1 MRYGAATSR
10 AGSFACTAR
19 TAVDTKNNTHG
30 DIMTTRRSVVK
41 LCALMPFAG
50 YAASAAALDKVSP
63 NMALTQYT
71 GADRAARIERAAKE
85 EGELNF
91 YTSIAQSD
99 LAPLI
104 APFEQ
109 RYGVKVKVWRAG
121 DEQVVQ
127 RCVAET
133 QGRRFIVDAVHTG
146 SSFLDALR
154 REKIL
159 QPVLSPLHAQL
170 MPETLPA
177 HRMWA
182 ATMLSVWVQAYN
194 TNVIQRSDLPT
205 RFEDLLAPQWKG
217 KLGIEAKSADW
228 FATIAT
234 QMGGDAGVNFFR
246 TLVEKNGV
254 SARLGN
260 SLLTNLVAAGE
271 VPLGLEV
278 YNYMPAQAKRKGA
291 PIDWFLMEPAAARAN
306 GVAVTNHAPHPAA
319 ALMLYDY
326 LLSIDAQRILAS
338 LDYVPTNRTVA
349 SPLQDAKVAL
359 VDPAMPLKQRTA
371 WTQTFNQ
378 IFLHASS

>member
-1 MRYGAATSR
+1 
-10 AGSFACTAR
+10 
-19 TAVDTKNNTHG
+19 
-30 DIMTTRRSVVK
+30 MTTRRSVVK
-41 LCALMPFAG
+41 LCALLPLVG
-50 YAASAAALDKVSP
+50 PAASVAARDKISP
-63 NMALTQYT
+63 NMALTQYA
-71 GADRAARIERAAKE
+71 GADRAERIVRAAKD

-99 LAPLI
+99 IAPLVD
-104 APFEQ
+104 PFEQ
-109 RYGVKVKVWRAG
+109 RYGIKVNVWRAG

-127 RCVAET
+127 RCVAES
-133 QGRRFIVDAVHTG
+133 QGKRFIVDAVHTG

-159 QPVLSPLHAQL
+159 QPVASPLHAQL
-170 MPETLPA
+170 LPETLPA

-182 ATMLSVWVQAYN
+182 STMLSVWVQTYN
-194 TNVIQRSDLPT
+194 TNIIKRSDLPT
-205 RFEDLLAPQWKG
+205 RFEDLLAPHWKG

-228 FATIAT
+228 FATVAT
-234 QMGGDAGVNFFR
+234 QMGGEPGVRFFH

-254 SARLGN
+254 SARVGN

-319 ALMLYDY
+319 ALLMYDY
-326 LLSIDAQRILAS
+326 LLSVDAQRILAS

-349 SPLQDAKVAL
+349 SPLQDVKITL
-359 VDPAMPLKQRTA
+359 VDPAMPLKQKIA

-378 IFLHASS
+378 IFLHASA

>member
-1 MRYGAATSR
+1 
-10 AGSFACTAR
+10 
-19 TAVDTKNNTHG
+19 
-30 DIMTTRRSVVK
+30 MTTRRSVVK
-41 LCALMPFAG
+41 LCALWPLAHMTGTAWG
-50 YAASAAALDKVSP
+50 ASEISP
-63 NMALTQYT
+63 NMALTQYM
-71 GADRAARIERAAKE
+71 GADRVERILRAARD

-99 LAPLI
+99 IAPLVD
-104 APFEQ
+104 PFEE
-109 RYGVKVKVWRAG
+109 RYGIKVNVWRAG

-133 QGRRFIVDAVHTG
+133 QGRRYIVDAVHTG

-159 QPVLSPLHAQL
+159 QPVVSPVHDQL

-177 HRMWA
+177 HRLWA

-194 TNVIQRSDLPT
+194 TNIIQRADLPT
-205 RFEDLLAPQWKG
+205 RFEDLLAPHWKG

-228 FATIAT
+228 FATVAT
-234 QMGGDAGVNFFR
+234 QMGGDPGVQFFR

-254 SARLGN
+254 SARVGN

-271 VPLGLEV
+271 VPLGLEL

-291 PIDWFLMEPAAARAN
+291 PIDWLLMEPAAARAN
-306 GVAVTNHAPHPAA
+306 GIAVTNHAPHPAA
-319 ALMLYDY
+319 ALLMYDY
-326 LLSIDAQRILAS
+326 LLSVDAQRILAS
-338 LDYVPTNRTVA
+338 RDYVPTNRTVA
-349 SPLQDAKVAL
+349 SPLQGTKITL
-359 VDPAMPLKQRTA
+359 VDPAMPLKEKMA